1 MTKSQKTETKT
12 TKEPKETK
20 EQKEPKE
27 TKTKKPKDDA
37 LEKDEQLI
45 SIEDFDFSRLRY
57 SDPQKSEIP
66 GGTGFYRRVK
76 VNYLYPD
83 GKIGPPLVQLEKK
96 YCFGV
101 KPDNIDKNG
110 EVMVDKES
118 KLPRPLK
125 GYQASIPMYNKEASD
140 REKMEIEFFDNLKI
154 ELKRWA
160 VENKTQIGKKAKKDE
175 TIEDS
180 VKDIMYRKQDAD
192 GEYVKDYVPVLYSPL
207 IYFYKNKDCQTVFY
221 GPGDKTIDPRT
232 MTSGFH
238 IVPTIRLDS
247 ITITE
252 KINLKPQLFD
262 GTVEVRDQKPKKR
275 FAPKNEGVET
285 EGNDDDEVET
295 ETEKKEEIE
304 SAGELDSDSDSE

>member
-1 MTKSQKTETKT
+1 MTKSQKETKM

-20 EQKEPKE
+20 EPKMPK
-27 TKTKKPKDDA
+27 KTKA
-37 LEKDEQLI
+37 VESNLEKDEQLI
-45 SIEDFDFSRLRY
+45 RIEDFDFSRLRY

-66 GGTGFYRRVK
+66 GGAGHYRRVK

-83 GKIGPPLVQLEKK
+83 GKIGPPLVQLKKK

-110 EVMVDKES
+110 EIMVDKNTGH
-118 KLPRPLK
+118 PRPLK
-125 GYQASIPMYNKEASD
+125 GYQASIPMYNKEPSD
-140 REKMEIEFFDNLKI
+140 EEKMEIEFFDNLKI

-221 GPGDKTIDPRT
+221 GPGDKTLDPRT

-285 EGNDDDEVET
+285 EDNEVVDDEVEN
-295 ETEKKEEIE
+295 ETEKKEDVE
-304 SAGELDSDSDSE
+304 SAGELDSDSE